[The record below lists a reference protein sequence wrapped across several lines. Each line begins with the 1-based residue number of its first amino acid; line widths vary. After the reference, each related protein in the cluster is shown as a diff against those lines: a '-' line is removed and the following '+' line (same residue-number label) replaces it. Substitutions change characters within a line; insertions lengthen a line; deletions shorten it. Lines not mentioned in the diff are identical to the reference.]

1 MLKKIAWFVAGIIVA
16 SSMGTAFAANGG
28 SIVIGRSNSATAT
41 TTLTNSKGT
50 ALKLTSKSGTAPFA
64 VSNSTKVSKLNA
76 DLIDGKD
83 STTLVNQATNAA
95 RSRWALI
102 DFNGIVVRQYG
113 GITVENVFT
122 GGYCITVPG
131 IDARSHAAVATV
143 DYDNSDTS
151 FVDSQFASVEM
162 SSGNYLSA
170 PCSSVSDFVVLTGT
184 KDIVAGTSDFANNGF
199 SFMVAP

>member
-102 DFNGIVVRQYG
+102 DSNGNVLRQYG
-113 GITVENVFT
+113 GITVENVAT

-131 IDARSHAAVATV
+131 IDAQTHAAVATV
-143 DYDNSDTS
+143 DYDYSDTT
-151 FVDSQFASVEM
+151 FTGSQFASVEM
-162 SSGNYLSA
+162 SSGNILNADCA
-170 PCSSVSDFVVLTGT
+170 PSNFVVLTGT